1 MEDKLFKLKF
11 KITSNVHTYNSVVNT
26 LAWAGFSQTEG
37 ASWNIL
43 WSAPLKAEQ
52 LKEFNFYKHCNH
64 FAGTWQI
71 GRKDLM
77 YRNISS

>member
-1 MEDKLFKLKF
+1 MQDGLFKLKY
-11 KITSNVHTYNSVVNT
+11 KITANTHVYNCVTNS
-26 LAWAGFSQTEG
+26 LAWNGFCQTEG

-52 LKEFNFYKHCNH
+52 LKEFDEYKHCNH
-64 FAGTWQI
+64 FAGTWQL

-77 YRNISS
+77 YRNI